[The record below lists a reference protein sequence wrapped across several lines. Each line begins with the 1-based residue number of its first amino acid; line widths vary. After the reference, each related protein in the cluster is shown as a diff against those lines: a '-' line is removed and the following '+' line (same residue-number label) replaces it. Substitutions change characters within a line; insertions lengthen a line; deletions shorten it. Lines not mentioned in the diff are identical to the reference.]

1 MMMEIVGRKRLEGD
15 DEAEEG
21 NNGSG
26 ADGVG
31 LVGRALEGS
40 GRVDGTGS
48 GRSRGGGGSAVAVR
62 SLDLAVGDLG
72 NGALGRS
79 SLDLTVG
86 NLGDGSGGA
95 GGSSAGLDLAV
106 GDLRDGCAGG
116 SSSAGL
122 DLTVGDLRN
131 GSTRCAGLDL
141 TVRDLGDRGRGLLGL
156 AVGKLRSSGGG
167 RGASAGTDDL
177 DGDLVALRAGA
188 LVVQVVEVAAQ
199 ALVESGLTTKGK
211 RAVGASG
218 PTGSVDGTSL
228 GRAVELELVVGGDVT
243 SALLGVKEYTVL
255 EGDLKLH
262 GVVLLALV
270 DGAGSVGGGHVG
282 DLDLELA
289 IVAGRAAF
297 GGRGVRLDLLSHT
310 LGDGRGDSDSR
321 EGNGGGSVTHFD

>member
-1 MMMEIVGRKRLEGD
+1 MMKNWCQKRLEGD

-21 NNGSG
+21 NNGGS
-26 ADGVG
+26 ADSVG

-48 GRSRGGGGSAVAVR
+48 GRSGGSGGGAVAVR

-72 NGALGRS
+72 DGALGRS

-86 NLGDGSGGA
+86 DLGDSGGRA

-106 GDLRDGCAGG
+106 RDLGDGSASG

-122 DLTVGDLRN
+122 DLAVRDLGDGSASGSSSAGLNLTIGNLRN
-131 GSTRCAGLDL
+131 GSTGCAGLDL
-141 TVRDLGDRGRGLLGL
+141 SVRDLGDRGGSLLGL
-156 AVGKLRSSGGG
+156 AVGELRSSVGG

-177 DGDLVALRAGA
+177 DGDLVALLAGR
-188 LVVQVVEVAAQ
+188 LVVQVVEVTAQ
-199 ALVESGLTTKGK
+199 ALVENGLATKGK

-262 GVVLLALV
+262 GVVLLAL
-270 DGAGSVGGGHVG
+270 
-282 DLDLELA
+282 L
-289 IVAGRAAF
+289 
-297 GGRGVRLDLLSHT
+297 
-310 LGDGRGDSDSR
+310 
-321 EGNGGGSVTHFD
+321 

>member
-1 MMMEIVGRKRLEGD
+1 MMKNWCRKRLEGD
-15 DEAEEG
+15 NEAEEG
-21 NNGSG
+21 DNGGS
-26 ADGVG
+26 ADSVG

-48 GRSRGGGGSAVAVR
+48 GRSGGSGGGAVAVR

-72 NGALGRS
+72 DGALGRS

-86 NLGDGSGGA
+86 DLGDSGGRA

-106 GDLRDGCAGG
+106 RDLGDGSASG

-122 DLTVGDLRN
+122 NLTIGNLRN

-141 TVRDLGDRGRGLLGL
+141 SVRDLGDRGGSLLGL
-156 AVGKLRSSGGG
+156 AVGELRSSVRG

-177 DGDLVALRAGA
+177 DGDLVALLAGR
-188 LVVQVVEVAAQ
+188 LVVQVVEVTAQ
-199 ALVESGLTTKGK
+199 ALVENGLATKGK

-262 GVVLLALV
+262 GVVLLAL
-270 DGAGSVGGGHVG
+270 
-282 DLDLELA
+282 L
-289 IVAGRAAF
+289 
-297 GGRGVRLDLLSHT
+297 
-310 LGDGRGDSDSR
+310 
-321 EGNGGGSVTHFD
+321 